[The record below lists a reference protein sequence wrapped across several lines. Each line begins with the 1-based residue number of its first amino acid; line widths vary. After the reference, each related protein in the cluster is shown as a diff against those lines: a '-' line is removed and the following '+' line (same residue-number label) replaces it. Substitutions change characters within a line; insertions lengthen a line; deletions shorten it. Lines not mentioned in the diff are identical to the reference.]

1 MPFDSWYIAHLKNG
15 LFYIQWKIKLYFTH
29 GGWKYRLQQTN
40 KETKLLEVLEAFLK
54 QDETSPSLSVCTYRL
69 LRELSVPSATAFDS
83 NRMMYQNQHLEKPH
97 QVLPE
102 HNCFQNKLI
111 QEKFSHTVL
120 EQVKNDML
128 IF

>member
-1 MPFDSWYIAHLKNG
+1 MPFDSWYIAHLKNA
-15 LFYIQWKIKLYFTH
+15 LFYIQCKIKLYFTH
-29 GGWKYRLQQTN
+29 GGLKHA
-40 KETKLLEVLEAFLK
+40 LEVLEAFLK
-54 QDETSPSLSVCTYRL
+54 QNETSPSLSVCTYRL

-111 QEKFSHTVL
+111 QERFSHTVL
-120 EQVKNDML
+120 K
-128 IF
+128 